1 MGQSGCLYRDR
12 AVGAGASRRIDSLG
26 VHSYHHHAAS
36 IVWAGMIETTIS
48 HYRLLEKLGGGGMG
62 VVYKAEDTRLH
73 RFVALKFLPDDV
85 ARDPQALARF
95 EREAQATSALNHPN
109 ICTIYDIGEQ
119 DGRAFIAMEFLDGQ
133 TLKRCIA
140 GRPLESERLLP
151 IAIDIADALDAAH
164 AKGII
169 HRDIKPANIFVTE
182 RGRGKVLDFGLAK
195 MTFKAAAESETI
207 TSGSDAEHLTSPGA
221 MLGTAAYMSP
231 EQVRAKELDARTD
244 LFSFGAVLYEM
255 ATGRL
260 PFDGGSS
267 GEICG
272 AILYSEPQAPTQVN
286 GQIPGGLETVIRKA
300 LEKDR
305 SLRYQHASELR
316 ADLQRLKRDSESSHH
331 SAAAA
336 SGTTDASTPG
346 MASRGFG
353 SQSRVAPSNV
363 TRAESSPDAQRPRSF
378 PWKVVAAVL
387 LLVAAMVAVGLYWR
401 SHRRPI
407 LTEQDTV
414 VLADFN
420 NTTGDPVFD
429 DTLKQAISAQLGQ
442 SPFLNILSDAR
453 TRATLKLMAKPANTK
468 LRSEVARDLCQ
479 RADCKAY
486 IAGSI
491 ASLGSQYVIGLDA
504 INCKTGDFLAQE
516 QVTAENKEHVL
527 RALSVAATALRKK
540 LGESLSSVEKFD
552 APLDQATTPSLEA
565 LKALSVGR
573 KILQEKGPE
582 EAIPSFKRAVEL
594 DPNFAAAYS
603 ALGVSYINLREPG
616 LATENLQKAYD
627 LRDRVSER
635 EKFRISANYYLLVTG
650 ELPKAIQA
658 YETWAQTYPRNNEP
672 LGNLGVDY
680 TYLGQ
685 YESAVNASLEDLRL
699 FPGSAAAFTNL
710 VGLYTALNRPED
722 AKAKYQEAVAHK
734 VNNPFLH
741 GNRYGV
747 AFYEGD
753 VAEMQR
759 QVGGQKDKPGED
771 VLLSFASDTDAFYG
785 RLASAR
791 EKSQRAIE
799 AARRADAKETAAEW
813 QMNSA
818 LREAEFGNAARARQ
832 EIAAALAAAPTQD
845 VQALAALALARIGDA
860 AQARK
865 IADDLAHRLPLNT
878 MMNRYWLPAID
889 ASIEIGRNNPAKAIE
904 QLRTSTE
911 YELGTPTPQFEVGG
925 SLYPAYVRGQAY
937 LSLHQGAEAA
947 AEFQKFLDHRGI
959 AVNSPLGA
967 LARLQLGRAYVL
979 AGDKTKA
986 RHAYLEFLELW
997 KDADPDIPA
1006 LKQAKLEY
1014 AKLQ

>member
-1 MGQSGCLYRDR
+1 MD
-12 AVGAGASRRIDSLG
+12 
-26 VHSYHHHAAS
+26 
-36 IVWAGMIETTIS
+36 TTIS
-48 HYRLLEKLGGGGMG
+48 HYRILEKLGGGGMG
-62 VVYKAEDTRLH
+62 VVYKGEDTRLH
-73 RFVALKFLPDDV
+73 RLVALKFLPDDV
-85 ARDPQALARF
+85 AQDPQALARF
-95 EREAQATSALNHPN
+95 EREAEAASALNHPN
-109 ICTIYDIGEQ
+109 ICTIYDIGEES
-119 DGRAFIAMEFLDGQ
+119 GRAFIAMEFLEGQ
-133 TLKRCIA
+133 TLKHCIS
-140 GRPLESERLLP
+140 GRPLDPEQLLP

-182 RGRGKVLDFGLAK
+182 RGHGKILDFGLAK
-195 MTFKAAAESETI
+195 VTFKDGLGSSESETVI
-207 TSGSDAEHLTSPGA
+207 SDSDAKHLTNPGV
-221 MLGTAAYMSP
+221 MLGTVAYMSP

-255 ATGRL
+255 ATGNL

-272 AILYSEPQAPTQVN
+272 AILHNEPQWPSQVN
-286 GQIPGGLETVIRKA
+286 PQISAGLETVVRKA

-305 SLRYQHASELR
+305 NLRYQHASELR
-316 ADLQRLKRDSESSHH
+316 ADLQRLKRDSDSSHH
-331 SAAAA
+331 SAAVVPGNAEA
-336 SGTTDASTPG
+336 TSSGVTSRGSGSTP
-346 MASRGFG
+346 
-353 SQSRVAPSNV
+353 RVATSNL
-363 TRAESSPDAQRPRSF
+363 TGAQSSPDAQPPRGF
-378 PWKVVAAVL
+378 RWKVVASAL
-387 LLVAAMVAVGLYWR
+387 LLVAAIVAGGLYWR
-401 SHRRPI
+401 SHRLPI

-420 NTTGDPVFD
+420 NTTGDAVFD

-468 LRSEVARDLCQ
+468 LTPEVARDLCQ
-479 RADCKAY
+479 RADGKAY

-491 ASLGSQYVIGLDA
+491 ASLGTQYVIGLDA

-527 RALSVAATALRKK
+527 SALGEASTTLRKK
-540 LGESLSSVEKFD
+540 LGESLSSVDKFD
-552 APLDQATTPSLEA
+552 APLDQVTTPSLDA

-582 EAIPSFKRAVEL
+582 AAIPSFKHAVEL

-603 ALGVSYINLREPG
+603 ALGITYINLREPG
-616 LATENLQKAYD
+616 LASENLQKAYD
-627 LRDRVSER
+627 LRDKVSER
-635 EKFRISANYYLLVTG
+635 EKLRISANYYLLVTG
-650 ELPKAIQA
+650 ELEKAIQT

-672 LGNLGVDY
+672 FGNLGVDY

-710 VGLYTALNRPED
+710 VGLYTALNRPQD
-722 AKAKYQEAVAHK
+722 AKAKYQEAIAHK
-734 VNNPFLH
+734 VNNPLLH

-753 VAEMQR
+753 VAEMER
-759 QVGGQKDKPGED
+759 QFEGQKDKPGAD
-771 VLLSFASDTDAFYG
+771 VLHSFASDTDAFYG
-785 RLASAR
+785 RLGNAR

-799 AARRADAKETAAEW
+799 AARRGEAKETAAEW

-818 LREAEFGNAARARQ
+818 LREAEFGNLMRARE
-832 EIAAALAAAPTQD
+832 EIGSALATAATQD
-845 VQALAALALARIGDA
+845 VQTLAALALARIGDA
-860 AQARK
+860 TQARK
-865 IADDLAHRLPLNT
+865 MADDLARRFPLNT
-878 MMNRYWLPAID
+878 MINRYWLPVID
-889 ASIEIGRNNPAKAIE
+889 ASIEIGHNNPAKAIE
-904 QLRTSTE
+904 RLRTATE
-911 YELGTPTPQFEVGG
+911 YELGTPAPQFEVGG

-937 LSLHQGAEAA
+937 LLLHQGAEAA

-967 LARLQLGRAYVL
+967 LAKLQLARAYIL

-997 KDADPDIPA
+997 KDADPDVPV
-1006 LKQAKLEY
+1006 LKQAKVEY

>member
-1 MGQSGCLYRDR
+1 
-12 AVGAGASRRIDSLG
+12 
-26 VHSYHHHAAS
+26 
-36 IVWAGMIETTIS
+36 MIETTIS
-48 HYRLLEKLGGGGMG
+48 HYRILEKLGGGGMG

-73 RFVALKFLPDDV
+73 RFVALKFLPDDL

-95 EREAQATSALNHPN
+95 EREAQAASALNHPN

-119 DGRAFIAMEFLDGQ
+119 DGRAFIAMEFLEGQ
-133 TLKRCIA
+133 TLKHRIA
-140 GRPLESERLLP
+140 GRPLEPERLLP

-169 HRDIKPANIFVTE
+169 HRDIKPANIFVTD
-182 RGRGKVLDFGLAK
+182 RGHGKILDFGLAK
-195 MTFKAAAESETI
+195 VTFKGAPGSSESETVI
-207 TSGSDAEHLTSPGA
+207 SDFDTQHLTSPGT
-221 MLGTAAYMSP
+221 MLGTVAYMSP

-255 ATGRL
+255 ATGNL

-272 AILYSEPQAPTQVN
+272 TILHKEPRPPSQVN
-286 GQIPGGLETVIRKA
+286 AQISVELEMVIRKA

-316 ADLQRLKRDSESSHH
+316 ADLQRLKRDSDSSHH
-331 SAAAA
+331 LPAIVSGNEIDAATAGVGSGGSSSAH
-336 SGTTDASTPG
+336 P
-346 MASRGFG
+346 
-353 SQSRVAPSNV
+353 VAPSHV
-363 TRAESSPDAQRPRSF
+363 IGAESSSDAQQPRRF
-378 PWKVVAAVL
+378 RWKVVASA
-387 LLVAAMVAVGLYWR
+387 LLVAAIVAGGLYWR
-401 SHRRPI
+401 SHRPPI

-420 NTTGDPVFD
+420 NTTGDSVFE

-453 TRATLKLMAKPANTK
+453 TRATLRLMAKPANTK
-468 LRSEVARDLCQ
+468 LTPEVARDLCQ
-479 RADCKAY
+479 RADAKAY

-491 ASLGSQYVIGLDA
+491 ASLGTQYVIGLDA

-527 RALSVAATALRKK
+527 SALGGAATTLRKK
-540 LGESLSSVEKFD
+540 LGESLNSVDKFD
-552 APLDQATTPSLEA
+552 APLDQVTTPSLEA

-582 EAIPSFKRAVEL
+582 AAIPSFKRAVEL

-603 ALGVSYINLREPG
+603 ALGISYTNLREPG
-616 LATENLQKAYD
+616 LASENLQKAYD
-627 LRDRVSER
+627 LRDKVSER

-650 ELPKAIQA
+650 ELEKAIQT

-672 LGNLGVDY
+672 YGNLGVDY

-710 VGLYTALNRPED
+710 VGLYTALNKPQD

-753 VAEMQR
+753 VAEMER
-759 QVGGQKDKPGED
+759 QVEGQKNKPGED

-791 EKSQRAIE
+791 EKSQRAVE
-799 AARRADAKETAAEW
+799 SARHGDAKETAAEW

-818 LREAEFGNAARARQ
+818 LREAGFGNTLRARQ
-832 EIAAALAAAPTQD
+832 ETAAALATAATQD
-845 VQALAALALARIGDA
+845 VQTLAALALAQIGDA
-860 AQARK
+860 VQARK
-865 IADDLAHRLPLNT
+865 IADDLAHRFPLNT
-878 MMNRYWLPAID
+878 MINRYWLPAID

-904 QLRTSTE
+904 RLKNAMQ
-911 YELGTPTPQFEVGG
+911 YELGTPAPQFEVGG
-925 SLYPAYVRGQAY
+925 SLYPAFVRGQAY
-937 LSLHQGAEAA
+937 LSLHQGAQAA

-959 AVNSPLGA
+959 TLNSPCGA

-979 AGDKTKA
+979 AGDNTKA

-997 KDADPDIPA
+997 EGADPDIPV